1 MIILTIKE
9 FCEKYKCNFSGICK
23 KIKRKEKELAGHI
36 VYQNNRIE
44 FDEYAEEI
52 LKPGKHHEETVS
64 VLEDGKKASW
74 ELERVK
80 GLYEIE
86 TFRRR
91 EAENEAETYRNKV
104 KNLEQQLSLLN
115 MEKGDLLKQIFEL
128 RQRIDEMAQKSKGI
142 FGRR

>member
-1 MIILTIKE
+1 M
-9 FCEKYKCNFSGICK
+9 
-23 KIKRKEKELAGHI
+23 
-36 VYQNNRIE
+36 
-44 FDEYAEEI
+44 
-52 LKPGKHHEETVS
+52 
-64 VLEDGKKASW
+64 
-74 ELERVK
+74 
-80 GLYEIE
+80 YEIE

-115 MEKGDLLKQIFEL
+115 MEKSDLLKQMFEL

>member
-1 MIILTIKE
+1 M
-9 FCEKYKCNFSGICK
+9 
-23 KIKRKEKELAGHI
+23 
-36 VYQNNRIE
+36 
-44 FDEYAEEI
+44 
-52 LKPGKHHEETVS
+52 
-64 VLEDGKKASW
+64 
-74 ELERVK
+74 
-80 GLYEIE
+80 YEIE

-115 MEKGDLLKQIFEL
+115 MEKSDLLKQIFEL